1 MMRSKVRNT
10 QMGLEPCH
18 RGWQPQPLM
27 YVPYRWRAALCQ
39 LCPAWAHKQRLAP
52 ASVVVVQECRCPYGA
67 WSAFLKAF
75 RLINKC
81 TTRLITNCFMIIE
94 IEMKNKWERSLVPE
108 VQTQVGD
115 IQGLVCRKGGCK
127 ERMFHSLTNLIPQNL
142 WECVQQE
149 DALFCFFL
157 IFIFIPKSPGS
168 LNGPLTGTRGISC
181 QGKTGPEVGKRK
193 KKKEKGKKRKTGKG
207 KNNNR
212 GKVRTGC
219 SRGAGP
225 VCMGTNNIFSY
236 KKSNSRQFENMAR
249 RVSPAGR

>member
-10 QMGLEPCH
+10 QMGLKPCH

-108 VQTQVGD
+108 VQTQVGHSGASLQKRGM
-115 IQGLVCRKGGCK
+115 QGENVPQPDKPHSAESL
-127 ERMFHSLTNLIPQNL
+127 RM
-142 WECVQQE
+142 C
-149 DALFCFFL
+149 
-157 IFIFIPKSPGS
+157 
-168 LNGPLTGTRGISC
+168 
-181 QGKTGPEVGKRK
+181 
-193 KKKEKGKKRKTGKG
+193 
-207 KNNNR
+207 
-212 GKVRTGC
+212 
-219 SRGAGP
+219 
-225 VCMGTNNIFSY
+225 
-236 KKSNSRQFENMAR
+236 
-249 RVSPAGR
+249 PAGRCTVLFFFNFYFYSKKSWVPEWTSDWH